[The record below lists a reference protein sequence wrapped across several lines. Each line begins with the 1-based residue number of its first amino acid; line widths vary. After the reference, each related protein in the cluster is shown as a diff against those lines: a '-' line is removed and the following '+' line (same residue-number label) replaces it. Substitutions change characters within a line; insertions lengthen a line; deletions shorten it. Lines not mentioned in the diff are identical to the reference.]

1 MRPFKIDRMMHL
13 HNPRIVDRQA
23 TLGWMRCVLALLA
36 LVGSAFSTL
45 AQVDTVE
52 VRIWGGQQ
60 DDRGVRLIQL
70 ADGDL
75 LSLSSTNST
84 STNQPQAWVQR
95 IDSNAHVVWESTLSD
110 SPLLQPVDA
119 VEHEDGRITVLSMR
133 YASAAD
139 GYDWH
144 WQSLAPDGTPQGSQL
159 WGTPAWDLP
168 LRCFDRSGELWTVGT
183 TYASGS
189 GDVQWTR
196 HVWAD
201 ENWMLS
207 DAAAWGTEQ
216 EEVVTDALIVGDT
229 LLVSATLEAEQRA
242 SLTAYDLISGETT
255 WTYSSVWDEP
265 TSSVALDARDTTV
278 VGLMNVETA
287 DGIRL
292 AFVCLS
298 LSGDTLLEKIPGSGV
313 DVEAY
318 DLQWYSDGD
327 FATIS
332 MTEGLGLGGEE
343 LLFSRWSAE
352 NGAWQGGPTFGTPWD
367 ERPASMLCDASN
379 RIWVLGRTDGYSNGR
394 DDVYLLQ
401 FPDASIG
408 DYLGNVETNILETTL
423 SIEADAIQANAGW
436 QVFPNPVSALFE
448 IRGYRSG
455 QRWTVFD
462 SWGRKLA
469 EGQGSRVDA
478 SQWPVGMLW
487 LVPSNSDNTR
497 TMRALKLNVVR

>member
-1 MRPFKIDRMMHL
+1 MRQFKIDRMMD
-13 HNPRIVDRQA
+13 PADSRAVRRRIS
-23 TLGWMRCVLALLA
+23 LGVMQCLVALLA
-36 LVGSAFSTL
+36 LFGAALSTS

-60 DDRGVRLIQL
+60 DDRGVRLIPL

-84 STNQPQAWVQR
+84 SSNEPQAWVQR
-95 IDSNAHVVWESTLSD
+95 IDSNAHVVWETTVSD

-144 WQSLAPDGTPQGSQL
+144 WQTLSPDGTPQGSQL

-168 LRCFDRSGELWTVGT
+168 LRCFDRSGELWSVGT
-183 TYASGS
+183 TYVSGS

-196 HVWAD
+196 HVWAN
-201 ENWMLS
+201 ENWVLS

-229 LLVSATLEAEQRA
+229 LLVSATLEAEQHA
-242 SLTAYDLISGETT
+242 SLTAYDLISGEIT

-265 TSSVALDARDTTV
+265 TSSVALDVRDTTV
-278 VGLMNVETA
+278 AGLMYVGSA
-287 DGIRL
+287 DGMRL

-408 DYLGNVETNILETTL
+408 DYLGNVEADILETTL

-462 SWGRKLA
+462 GWGRKVA
-469 EGQGSRVDA
+469 EGRGSRVDA
-478 SQWPVGMLW
+478 SHWPVGMLW
-487 LVPSNSDNTR
+487 LVPSNSDHTI

>member
-1 MRPFKIDRMMHL
+1 
-13 HNPRIVDRQA
+13 
-23 TLGWMRCVLALLA
+23 
-36 LVGSAFSTL
+36 
-45 AQVDTVE
+45 
-52 VRIWGGQQ
+52 
-60 DDRGVRLIQL
+60 
-70 ADGDL
+70 
-75 LSLSSTNST
+75 
-84 STNQPQAWVQR
+84 
-95 IDSNAHVVWESTLSD
+95 
-110 SPLLQPVDA
+110 
-119 VEHEDGRITVLSMR
+119 
-133 YASAAD
+133 
-139 GYDWH
+139 
-144 WQSLAPDGTPQGSQL
+144 
-159 WGTPAWDLP
+159 
-168 LRCFDRSGELWTVGT
+168 
-183 TYASGS
+183 
-189 GDVQWTR
+189 
-196 HVWAD
+196 
-201 ENWMLS
+201 
-207 DAAAWGTEQ
+207 
-216 EEVVTDALIVGDT
+216 VGDT

-242 SLTAYDLISGETT
+242 SFTAYDLLSGETT

-265 TSSVALDARDTTV
+265 TYSVALDARDTTV
-278 VGLMNVETA
+278 AGLMNVETA

-318 DLQWYSDGD
+318 DLQWYSAED

-379 RIWVLGRTDGYSNGR
+379 RIWVLGRTNGYSNGR

-423 SIEADAIQANAGW
+423 SIEADAIPANAGW

-455 QRWTVFD
+455 QRWTAFD

-469 EGQGSRVDA
+469 EGQESRVDA

-497 TMRALKLNVVR
+497 TMRALKLNVIR

>member
-1 MRPFKIDRMMHL
+1 MRPFKIDRMMDSV
-13 HNPRIVDRQA
+13 NPRTVCRRIS
-23 TLGWMRCVLALLA
+23 LGGMQCLVALLA
-36 LVGSAFSTL
+36 LFGADLSTL

-95 IDSNAHVVWESTLSD
+95 IDSNAHVVWEATLSD

-144 WQSLAPDGTPQGSQL
+144 WQTLAPDGTPQSSL
-159 WGTPAWDLP
+159 SWGTAAWDLP
-168 LRCFDRSGELWTVGT
+168 LRCFDRSGELWSVGT

-196 HVWAD
+196 HVWAN
-201 ENWMLS
+201 ENWVLS

-216 EEVVTDALIVGDT
+216 EEVVTDAMIVGDT

-242 SLTAYDLISGETT
+242 SFTAYDLISGEIT

-265 TSSVALDARDTTV
+265 TSSVALDVRDTTV
-278 VGLMNVETA
+278 AGLMNVETA
-287 DGIRL
+287 DGMRL

-343 LLFSRWSAE
+343 LLFSRWSGQ

-367 ERPASMLCDASN
+367 ERPASMLCDASE
-379 RIWVLGRTDGYSNGR
+379 RFWVLGRTDGYSNGR

-448 IRGYRSG
+448 IRGYRLG

-462 SWGRKLA
+462 GWGRKVA

-478 SQWPVGMLW
+478 SHWPVGLLW
-487 LVPSNSDNTR
+487 LVPSNSDHTI

>member
-1 MRPFKIDRMMHL
+1 MRPFKIDRMMHSV
-13 HNPRIVDRQA
+13 NPRTVCRRIS
-23 TLGWMRCVLALLA
+23 LGGMQCLLALLA
-36 LVGSAFSTL
+36 LFGADLSTL

-144 WQSLAPDGTPQGSQL
+144 WQTLAPDGTPQSSL
-159 WGTPAWDLP
+159 SWGTAAWDLP
-168 LRCFDRSGELWTVGT
+168 LRCFDRSGELWSVGT

-196 HVWAD
+196 HVWAN

-216 EEVVTDALIVGDT
+216 EEVVTDAMIVGDT

-242 SLTAYDLISGETT
+242 SFTAYDLISGETT

-265 TSSVALDARDTTV
+265 TSSVALDVRDTTV
-278 VGLMNVETA
+278 AGLMNVETA

-318 DLQWYSDGD
+318 DLQWYSCRRFCDHFHDRRLG
-327 FATIS
+327 FGGRGIALLTVVCGR
-332 MTEGLGLGGEE
+332 TE
-343 LLFSRWSAE
+343 
-352 NGAWQGGPTFGTPWD
+352 
-367 ERPASMLCDASN
+367 
-379 RIWVLGRTDGYSNGR
+379 LGR
-394 DDVYLLQ
+394 VA
-401 FPDASIG
+401 P
-408 DYLGNVETNILETTL
+408 
-423 SIEADAIQANAGW
+423 
-436 QVFPNPVSALFE
+436 
-448 IRGYRSG
+448 RSG
-455 QRWTVFD
+455 RLGMNDRRACSATPQNGFGCLAARMVIQTVATMFICFNFQTPLLGIIWGMWRRISWKQRFPLKPMQSKPMRVGKSFPIRFRRCLKFADTDWD
-462 SWGRKLA
+462 SAGL
-469 EGQGSRVDA
+469 SLM
-478 SQWPVGMLW
+478 VGGG
-487 LVPSNSDNTR
+487 
-497 TMRALKLNVVR
+497 K